1 MCAQVPEHP
10 EPSTSSVTSALTRSF
25 SGVFDTSPHTAGSRF
40 LSVKHFI
47 LRATLLEP
55 RGSVPNHAVPVLR
68 CILLTVFICQPEP
81 APSVHS
87 QTITCIIFSSRF
99 FNVQRTKKNMH
110 LTDAFINTQ
119 LKLHAYGLILK
130 ECMWVQFPRN

>member
-1 MCAQVPEHP
+1 MSVETGHQCVLKVPEHP

-40 LSVKHFI
+40 SRVALYPQSNSAG
-47 LRATLLEP
+47 ATGVGAQP
-55 RGSVPNHAVPVLR
+55 RCACSQVYPTDSLHPP
-68 CILLTVFICQPEP
+68 PEP

-99 FNVQRTKKNMH
+99 FNVQRTKKKH
-110 LTDAFINTQ
+110 AFDRCFHQHQ
-119 LKLHAYGLILK
+119 LKLHVWYPCL
-130 ECMWVQFPRN
+130 WV